1 MSETSGRRRNADT
14 EFTQMM
20 RDRRDYED
28 WWRKLSDMF
37 APNRGRFSVSELP
50 RKRAVRFNTRAM
62 QIPDEFAAGMKSGL
76 TSPSRPWFTL
86 TLYDTGLAEVESVK
100 AWLTEIQDIMQGTMI
115 RSNLYDQL
123 YDVYKEQGIFG
134 TGALLIEEDDED
146 VIHAQSLT
154 IGSYAIGVDKKGRVN
169 KFARQFQRT
178 LRQLAA
184 EFGEDKLPQELRYR
198 LKEKPDNTRYEL
210 RSLIAPSDE
219 YRQHDGVT
227 GKFRYVSYWWLK
239 GYNEPEF
246 LRVGGYNEFPVM
258 VPRWRVINDDLYG
271 REQPGDVGYDDAVT
285 LQQLE
290 VDERAAIKKGITP
303 PVVVPSSL
311 TQGDLRDY
319 PGGVTVYDPLGDGS
333 VPAITPL
340 YRVEFDHRS
349 VAEKRLELIQH
360 LEQIFHV
367 DMFKMWTTDMRQ
379 GRTATE
385 IQAREQEKMFMLSSL
400 IERQMSEML
409 DPMIERIAGI
419 MTRRGMF
426 PEPPEELQGREIKIE
441 YMSILASIQKQAG
454 YSGIE
459 LLVNLAGMM
468 AQMQAGAG
476 RSPDVLDKLDCD
488 EVIDQIADMY
498 VLPAGVVLGDD
509 SVAELRQ
516 QRQEAQQAAQQQ
528 QQMMAEGQAMADGA
542 PKVAG
547 AMQTLSETPIP
558 EGGNALEG
566 LSDMLNTG
574 GGLL

>member
-1 MSETSGRRRNADT
+1 MLEVSEKRKNANI
-14 EFTQMM
+14 EFDQMM
-20 RDRRDYED
+20 RDRRDYMD

-37 APNRGRFSVSELP
+37 APNRGRFSVDELP

-86 TLYDTGLAEVESVK
+86 TLYDTGLAEAEGIK
-100 AWLTEIQDIMQGTMI
+100 AWLTEVQDIMQGTMI

-154 IGSYAIGVDKKGRVN
+154 IGSYAIGVDRRGRVN
-169 KFARQFQRT
+169 KFARQFRQT
-178 LRQLAA
+178 LRQLAE
-184 EFGEDKLPQELRYR
+184 EFGEDKLPQELRHR

-210 RSLIAPSDE
+210 RSLIAPSEE
-219 YRQHDGVT
+219 YRQNDGVS
-227 GKFRYVSYWWLK
+227 GKFRYSSYWWLK
-239 GYNEPEF
+239 GYLEPEF
-246 LRVGGYNEFPVM
+246 LKVSGYHEFPVM
-258 VPRWRVINDDLYG
+258 VPRWRIINDDLYG
-271 REQPGDVGYDDAVT
+271 REQPGDTGYDDAVT

-290 VDERAAIKKGITP
+290 VDERAAIKKVITP
-303 PVVVPSSL
+303 PVVVPSTL

-319 PGGVTVYDPLGDGS
+319 PGGVTIYDPVGDGS
-333 VPAITPL
+333 APAITPL
-340 YRVEFDHRS
+340 YQVKLDHKS

-385 IQAREQEKMFMLSSL
+385 IQVREQEKMFMLGAL

-419 MTRRGMF
+419 MSRRGMF
-426 PEPPEELQGREIKIE
+426 PDPPEELQGMSVKIE
-441 YMSILASIQKQAG
+441 YMSILANIQKQAS

-459 LLVNLAGMM
+459 LLVNMAGLM

-476 RSPDVLDKLDCD
+476 RSPDILDKIDCD
-488 EVIDQIADMY
+488 EIVDQIADMY
-498 VLPAGVVLGDD
+498 ILPAGVVLGDD
-509 SVAELRQ
+509 RVAELRE
-516 QRQEAQQAAQQQ
+516 QRKQAEAQAQQQ
-528 QQMMAEGQAMADGA
+528 AQMMAEGQAMADAA

-547 AMQTLSETPIP
+547 AMQSLSETPMP
-558 EGGNALEG
+558 EGGNALQG
-566 LSDMLNTG
+566 LGDMMSA
-574 GGLL
+574 GGLM

>member
-1 MSETSGRRRNADT
+1 M
-14 EFTQMM
+14 
-20 RDRRDYED
+20 
-28 WWRKLSDMF
+28 SDMF
-37 APNRGRFSVSELP
+37 APNRGRFSVDELP
-50 RKRAVRFNTRAM
+50 RKRAIRFNTRAM

-86 TLYDTGLAEVESVK
+86 TLYDTGLAEAEGIK
-100 AWLTEIQDIMQGTMI
+100 AWLTEVQDIMQGTMI

-154 IGSYAIGVDKKGRVN
+154 IGSYAIGVDKRGRVN
-169 KFARQFQRT
+169 KFARQFRRT
-178 LRQLAA
+178 LRQLAD
-184 EFGEDKLPQELRYR
+184 EFGEDKLPQELRHR
-198 LKEKPDNTRYEL
+198 FKEKPDNTRYEL
-210 RSLIAPSDE
+210 RSLIAPSEE
-219 YRQHDGVT
+219 YRQNEGVS
-227 GKFRYVSYWWLK
+227 GKFRYASYWWLK

-258 VPRWRVINDDLYG
+258 VPRWRIINDDLYG
-271 REQPGDVGYDDAVT
+271 REQPGDTGYDDAVT

-290 VDERAAIKKGITP
+290 VDERAAIKKVITP
-303 PVVVPSSL
+303 PVVMPSTL

-319 PGGVTVYDPLGDGS
+319 PGGVTIYDPVGDGS
-333 VPAITPL
+333 APAITPL
-340 YRVEFDHRS
+340 YQVKLDHKS

-385 IQAREQEKMFMLSSL
+385 IQVREQEKMFMLGAL

-419 MTRRGMF
+419 MSRRGMF
-426 PEPPEELQGREIKIE
+426 PEPPEELQGMTVKIE
-441 YMSILASIQKQAG
+441 YMSILANIQKQAS

-459 LLVNLAGMM
+459 LLVNMAGMM
-468 AQMQAGAG
+468 AQMQVGAG
-476 RSPDVLDKLDCD
+476 RSPDILDKIDCD
-488 EVIDQIADMY
+488 EIVDQIADMY
-498 VLPAGVVLGDD
+498 ILPAGVVLGDVVLGD
-509 SVAELRQ
+509 DRVAELRE
-516 QRQEAQQAAQQQ
+516 QRRKQEAEQAQQA
-528 QQMMAEGQAMADGA
+528 QMMAEGQAVADAA

-547 AMQTLSETPIP
+547 AMQAMSETQMP
-558 EGGNALEG
+558 EGGNALQG
-566 LSDMLNTG
+566 LSDMMSA
-574 GGLL
+574 GGLM

>member
-1 MSETSGRRRNADT
+1 MLEVSEKRKNADI
-14 EFTQMM
+14 EFDQMI
-20 RDRRDYED
+20 RDRRDYVD

-37 APNRGRFSVSELP
+37 APNRGRFSVDELP

-86 TLYDTGLAEVESVK
+86 TLYDTGLAEAEGIK
-100 AWLTEIQDIMQGTMI
+100 AWLTEVQDIMQGTMI
-115 RSNLYDQL
+115 RSNLYHQL

-154 IGSYAIGVDKKGRVN
+154 IGSYAIGVDRRGRVN
-169 KFARQFQRT
+169 KFARQFRRT
-178 LRQLAA
+178 LRQLAE
-184 EFGEDKLPQELRYR
+184 EFGEDKLPQELRHR
-198 LKEKPDNTRYEL
+198 FKEKPDNTRYEL
-210 RSLIAPSDE
+210 RSLIAPSEE
-219 YRQHDGVT
+219 YRQNDGVS
-227 GKFRYVSYWWLK
+227 GKFRYSSYWWLK
-239 GYNEPEF
+239 GYLEPEF
-246 LRVGGYNEFPVM
+246 LKVSGYHEFPVM
-258 VPRWRVINDDLYG
+258 VPRWRIINDDLYG
-271 REQPGDVGYDDAVT
+271 REQPGDTGYDDAVT

-290 VDERAAIKKGITP
+290 VDERAAIKKVITP
-303 PVVVPSSL
+303 PVVVPSTL

-319 PGGVTVYDPLGDGS
+319 PGGVTIYDPVGDGS
-333 VPAITPL
+333 APAITPL
-340 YRVEFDHRS
+340 YQVKLDHKS

-385 IQAREQEKMFMLSSL
+385 IQVREQEKMFMLGAL

-426 PEPPEELQGREIKIE
+426 PDPPEELQGMSVKIE
-441 YMSILASIQKQAG
+441 YMSILANIQKQAS

-459 LLVNLAGMM
+459 LLVNMAGMM

-476 RSPDVLDKLDCD
+476 RSPDILDKIDCD
-488 EVIDQIADMY
+488 EIVDQIADMY
-498 VLPAGVVLGDD
+498 ILPAGVVLGDD
-509 SVAELRQ
+509 RVAELRE
-516 QRQEAQQAAQQQ
+516 QRKQAEAQAQQQ
-528 QQMMAEGQAMADGA
+528 TQRIAELQAGADAA

-547 AMQTLSETPIP
+547 AMQSLSETPMP
-558 EGGNALEG
+558 EGGNALQG
-566 LSDMLNTG
+566 LGDMMSA
-574 GGLL
+574 GGLM

>member
-1 MSETSGRRRNADT
+1 MLEVSEKRKNADI
-14 EFTQMM
+14 EFDQMM
-20 RDRRDYED
+20 RDRRDYMD

-37 APNRGRFSVSELP
+37 APNRGRFSVDELP
-50 RKRAVRFNTRAM
+50 RKRAIRFNTRAM

-86 TLYDTGLAEVESVK
+86 TLYDTGLAEAEGIK
-100 AWLTEIQDIMQGTMI
+100 AWLTEVQDIMQGTMI

-154 IGSYAIGVDKKGRVN
+154 IGSYAIGVDKRGRVN
-169 KFARQFQRT
+169 KFARQFRRT
-178 LRQLAA
+178 LRQLAD
-184 EFGEDKLPQELRYR
+184 EFGEDKLPQELRHR

-210 RSLIAPSDE
+210 RSLIAPSEE
-219 YRQHDGVT
+219 YRQNEGVS
-227 GKFRYVSYWWLK
+227 GKFRYASYWWLK

-258 VPRWRVINDDLYG
+258 VPRWRIINDDLYG
-271 REQPGDVGYDDAVT
+271 REQPGDTGYDDAVT

-290 VDERAAIKKGITP
+290 VDERAAIKKVITP
-303 PVVVPSSL
+303 PVVMPSTL

-319 PGGVTVYDPLGDGS
+319 PGGVTIYDPVGDGS
-333 VPAITPL
+333 APAITPL
-340 YRVEFDHRS
+340 YQVKLDHKS

-385 IQAREQEKMFMLSSL
+385 IQVREQEKMFMLGAL

-426 PEPPEELQGREIKIE
+426 PEPPEELQGMTVKIE
-441 YMSILASIQKQAG
+441 YMSILANIQKQAS

-459 LLVNLAGMM
+459 LLVNMAGMM
-468 AQMQAGAG
+468 AQMQVGAG
-476 RSPDVLDKLDCD
+476 RSPDILDKIDCD
-488 EVIDQIADMY
+488 EIVDQIADMY
-498 VLPAGVVLGDD
+498 ILPAGVVLGDD
-509 SVAELRQ
+509 RVAELRE
-516 QRQEAQQAAQQQ
+516 QRRKQEAEQAQQA
-528 QQMMAEGQAMADGA
+528 QMMAEGQAVADAA

-547 AMQTLSETPIP
+547 AMQAMSETQMP
-558 EGGNALEG
+558 EGGNALQG
-566 LSDMLNTG
+566 LSDMMSA
-574 GGLL
+574 GGLM

>member
-1 MSETSGRRRNADT
+1 MLETSERRKNADI
-14 EFTQMM
+14 EFDQMM

-37 APNRGRFSVSELP
+37 APNRGRFSVDELP
-50 RKRAVRFNTRAM
+50 RKKAVRFNTRAM

-86 TLYDTGLAEVESVK
+86 TLYDNGLAEVESVK

-115 RSNLYDQL
+115 RSNLYGQL
-123 YDVYKEQGIFG
+123 YDVYKEQGVFG
-134 TGALLIEEDDED
+134 TGALLIEEYDEN
-146 VIHAQSLT
+146 VFHAQSLT
-154 IGSYAIGVDKKGRVN
+154 IGSYAIGVDKQGHVN
-169 KFARQFQRT
+169 KFARQFRRT
-178 LRQLAA
+178 LRQLAD

-210 RSLIAPSDE
+210 RSLIIPSEDF
-219 YRQHDGVT
+219 RQNEGVS

-239 GYNEPEF
+239 GYLEPEF
-246 LRVGGYNEFPVM
+246 LRVGGYHEFPVM

-271 REQPGDVGYDDAVT
+271 REQPGDVGYDNAVT

-319 PGGVTVYDPLGDGS
+319 PGGVTVYDPIGDGS
-333 VPAITPL
+333 VPTITPL
-340 YRVEFDHRS
+340 YKVEFDHKS

-385 IQAREQEKMFMLSSL
+385 IQAREQEKMYMLGSL

-409 DPMIERIAGI
+409 DPMITRIAGI

-426 PEPPEELQGREIKIE
+426 PDVPEELQGMDIKIE
-441 YMSILASIQKQAG
+441 YMSILANIQKQAG

-459 LLVNLAGMM
+459 LLVNMTGMM
-468 AQMQAGAG
+468 AQMQVGAG
-476 RSPDVLDKLDCD
+476 RSPDILDKIDCD
-488 EVIDQIADMY
+488 EIVDQIADMY

-509 SVAELRQ
+509 RVAEIRE
-516 QRQEAQQAAQQQ
+516 QRKQQEAQAQQQ
-528 QQMMAEGQAMADGA
+528 QQMTAEG
-542 PKVAG
+542 
-547 AMQTLSETPIP
+547 
-558 EGGNALEG
+558 
-566 LSDMLNTG
+566 
-574 GGLL
+574 

>member
-1 MSETSGRRRNADT
+1 MLEVSEKRKNADI
-14 EFTQMM
+14 EFDQMM
-20 RDRRDYED
+20 RDRRDYMD

-37 APNRGRFSVSELP
+37 APNRGRFSVDELP

-86 TLYDTGLAEVESVK
+86 TLYDTGLAEAEGIK
-100 AWLTEIQDIMQGTMI
+100 AWLTEVQDIMQGTMI

-154 IGSYAIGVDKKGRVN
+154 IGSYAIGVDRRGRVN
-169 KFARQFQRT
+169 KFARQFRRT
-178 LRQLAA
+178 LRQLAE
-184 EFGEDKLPQELRYR
+184 EFGEDKLPQELRHR

-210 RSLIAPSDE
+210 RSLIAPSEE
-219 YRQHDGVT
+219 YRQNDGVS
-227 GKFRYVSYWWLK
+227 GKFRYSSYWWLK

-246 LRVGGYNEFPVM
+246 LKVGGYHEFPVM
-258 VPRWRVINDDLYG
+258 VPRWRIINDDLYG
-271 REQPGDVGYDDAVT
+271 REQPGDTGYDDAVT

-290 VDERAAIKKGITP
+290 VDERAAIKKVITP
-303 PVVVPSSL
+303 PVVVPSTL

-319 PGGVTVYDPLGDGS
+319 PGGVTIYDPVGDGS
-333 VPAITPL
+333 APAITPL
-340 YRVEFDHRS
+340 YQVKLDHKS

-385 IQAREQEKMFMLSSL
+385 IQVREQEKMFMLGAL

-419 MTRRGMF
+419 MSRRGMF
-426 PEPPEELQGREIKIE
+426 PDPPEELQGMSVKIE
-441 YMSILASIQKQAG
+441 YMSILANIQKQAS

-459 LLVNLAGMM
+459 LLVNMAGMM

-476 RSPDVLDKLDCD
+476 RSPDILDKIDCD
-488 EVIDQIADMY
+488 EIVDQIADMY
-498 VLPAGVVLGDD
+498 ILPAGVVLGDD
-509 SVAELRQ
+509 RVAELRE
-516 QRQEAQQAAQQQ
+516 QRKQAEAQAQQQ
-528 QQMMAEGQAMADGA
+528 AQMMAEGQAMADAA

-547 AMQTLSETPIP
+547 AMQSLSETPMP
-558 EGGNALEG
+558 EGGNALQG
-566 LSDMLNTG
+566 LGDIMSA
-574 GGLL
+574 GGLM

>member
-1 MSETSGRRRNADT
+1 MLEVSEKRKNADI
-14 EFTQMM
+14 EFDQMM
-20 RDRRDYED
+20 RDRRDYMD

-37 APNRGRFSVSELP
+37 APNRGRFSVDELP
-50 RKRAVRFNTRAM
+50 RKRAIRFNTRAM

-86 TLYDTGLAEVESVK
+86 TLYDTGLAEAEGIK
-100 AWLTEIQDIMQGTMI
+100 AWLTEVQDIMQGTMI

-154 IGSYAIGVDKKGRVN
+154 IGSYAIGVDKRGRVN
-169 KFARQFQRT
+169 KFARQFRRT
-178 LRQLAA
+178 LRQLAD
-184 EFGEDKLPQELRYR
+184 EFREDKLPQELRHR

-210 RSLIAPSDE
+210 RSLIAPSEE
-219 YRQHDGVT
+219 YRQNEGVS
-227 GKFRYVSYWWLK
+227 GKFRYASYWWLK

-258 VPRWRVINDDLYG
+258 VPRWRIINDDLYG
-271 REQPGDVGYDDAVT
+271 REQPGDTGYDDAVT

-290 VDERAAIKKGITP
+290 VDERAAIKKVITP
-303 PVVVPSSL
+303 PVVMPSTL

-319 PGGVTVYDPLGDGS
+319 PGGVTIYDPVGDGS
-333 VPAITPL
+333 APAITPL
-340 YRVEFDHRS
+340 YQVKLDHKS

-385 IQAREQEKMFMLSSL
+385 IQVREQEKMFMLGAL

-419 MTRRGMF
+419 MSRRGMF
-426 PEPPEELQGREIKIE
+426 PEPPEELQGMTVKIE
-441 YMSILASIQKQAG
+441 YMSILANIQKQAS

-459 LLVNLAGMM
+459 LLVNMAGMM
-468 AQMQAGAG
+468 AQMQVGAG
-476 RSPDVLDKLDCD
+476 RSPDILDKIDCD
-488 EVIDQIADMY
+488 EIVDQIADMY
-498 VLPAGVVLGDD
+498 ILPAGVVLGDD
-509 SVAELRQ
+509 RVAELRE
-516 QRQEAQQAAQQQ
+516 QRRKQEAEQAQQA
-528 QQMMAEGQAMADGA
+528 QMMAEGQAVADAA

-547 AMQTLSETPIP
+547 AMQAMSETQMP
-558 EGGNALEG
+558 EGGNALQG
-566 LSDMLNTG
+566 LSDMMSA
-574 GGLL
+574 GGLM

>member
-1 MSETSGRRRNADT
+1 MREVSERRKNADI

-37 APNRGRFSVSELP
+37 APNRGRFSVDELP

-62 QIPDEFAAGMKSGL
+62 QIPDEFASGMKSGL

-86 TLYDTGLAEVESVK
+86 TLYDTGLAEVEGVK

-154 IGSYAIGVDKKGRVN
+154 IGSYAIGVDRRGRVD

-184 EFGEDKLPQELRYR
+184 EFGEEKLPQELRYR

-210 RSLIAPSDE
+210 RSLIMPSEE
-219 YRQHDGVT
+219 YRQNEGVS

-239 GYNEPEF
+239 GYKDPEF
-246 LRVGGYNEFPVM
+246 LRVGGYHEFPVM

-290 VDERAAIKKGITP
+290 LDERAAIKKGVTP

-319 PGGVTVYDPLGDGS
+319 PGGVTVYDPLGNGD

-340 YRVEFDHRS
+340 YRVEFDHKS

-367 DMFKMWTTDMRQ
+367 DMFKMWTTDLRQ

-385 IQAREQEKMFMLSSL
+385 IQVREQEKMFMLGSL

-409 DPMIERIAGI
+409 DPMIERISGI

-426 PEPPEELQGREIKIE
+426 PQPPEELQNMEIKIE
-441 YMSILASIQKQAG
+441 YMSILANIQKQAG
-454 YSGIE
+454 FAGLE
-459 LLVNLAGMM
+459 TLVNMSGMI

-476 RSPDVLDKLDCD
+476 KTPEILDKLDCD
-488 EVIDQIADMY
+488 EIIDQIADMY

-509 SVAELRQ
+509 RVAEIRGQRQ
-516 QRQEAQQAAQQQ
+516 QAEAQAQQQ
-528 QQMMAEGQAMADGA
+528 QQMMAEGQAVADGA
-542 PKVAG
+542 PKVAD
-547 AMQTLSETPIP
+547 AMQTLSEVPMSD
-558 EGGNALEG
+558 GGNMLEG
-566 LSDMLNTG
+566 VGDIMNIG
-574 GGLL
+574 MGLM

>member
-1 MSETSGRRRNADT
+1 MREVSERRKNADI

-37 APNRGRFSVSELP
+37 APNRGRFSVDELP

-62 QIPDEFAAGMKSGL
+62 QIPDEFASGMKSGL

-86 TLYDTGLAEVESVK
+86 TLYDTGLAEVEGVK
-100 AWLTEIQDIMQGTMI
+100 AWLTEIQDIMQGTML

-154 IGSYAIGVDKKGRVN
+154 IGSYAIGVDRRGRVD

-178 LRQLAA
+178 LRQLAT
-184 EFGEDKLPQELRYR
+184 EFGEEKLPQELRYR

-210 RSLIAPSDE
+210 RSLIMPSEE
-219 YRQHDGVT
+219 YRQNEGVS

-239 GYNEPEF
+239 GYNDPEF
-246 LRVGGYNEFPVM
+246 LRVGGYHEFPVM

-290 VDERAAIKKGITP
+290 LDERAAIKKGVTP
-303 PVVVPSSL
+303 PVAVPSSL

-319 PGGVTVYDPLGDGS
+319 PGGVTVYDPLGSGD

-340 YRVEFDHRS
+340 YRVEFDHKS

-385 IQAREQEKMFMLSSL
+385 IQVREQEKMFMLGSL

-409 DPMIERIAGI
+409 DPMIERISGI

-426 PEPPEELQGREIKIE
+426 PAPPEELQNMEIKIE
-441 YMSILASIQKQAG
+441 YMSILANIQKQSGFAG
-454 YSGIE
+454 LE
-459 LLVNLAGMM
+459 TLVNMAGLM

-476 RSPDVLDKLDCD
+476 KSPDILDKIDCD
-488 EVIDQIADMY
+488 EIIDQIADMY

-509 SVAELRQ
+509 RVAEIRERRQQAEAQAQ
-516 QRQEAQQAAQQQ
+516 QRQ
-528 QQMMAEGQAMADGA
+528 QMIAEGQAVADGA
-542 PKVAG
+542 PKVAD
-547 AMQTLSETPIP
+547 AMQTMSEVPMP
-558 EGGNALEG
+558 DGGNMLEG
-566 LSDMLNTG
+566 VGDIMNAG
-574 GGLL
+574 MGLM

>member
-1 MSETSGRRRNADT
+1 MRETTERRKNADIV
-14 EFTQMM
+14 FDQMM
-20 RDRRDYED
+20 RDRRDYEV
-28 WWRKLSDMF
+28 WWKKLADMF
-37 APNRGRFSVSELP
+37 APNRGRFSVDELP
-50 RKRAVRFNTRAM
+50 HKRAVRFNTRAM
-62 QIPDEFAAGMKSGL
+62 QIPDAFAAGMKSGL

-86 TLYDTGLAEVESVK
+86 TLYDNGLAEVEGVK

-123 YDVYKEQGIFG
+123 YDVYKEQGVFG
-134 TGALLIEEDDED
+134 TGALLIEEDDEN
-146 VIHAQSLT
+146 VFHAQSLT
-154 IGSYAIGVDKKGRVN
+154 IGSYAIGDDKRGKVC
-169 KFARQFQRT
+169 KFARQFRRT
-178 LRQLAA
+178 LRQLAD
-184 EFGEDKLPQELRYR
+184 EFGEEKLPQELRFR

-210 RSLIAPSDE
+210 RSLIMPSE
-219 YRQHDGVT
+219 EFRQNEGVS

-239 GYNEPEF
+239 GYLEPEF
-246 LRVGGYNEFPVM
+246 LKVGGYHEFPVM

-303 PVVVPSSL
+303 PVAVPSSL

-319 PGGVTVYDPLGDGS
+319 PGGVTIYDPVGDGS
-333 VPAITPL
+333 APAITPL
-340 YRVEFDHRS
+340 YQVNFDHKS

-385 IQAREQEKMFMLSSL
+385 IQVREQEKMFMLGSL

-409 DPMIERIAGI
+409 DPMITRIAGI

-426 PEPPEELQGREIKIE
+426 PEVPEELQGMDIKIE
-441 YMSILASIQKQAG
+441 YMSILANIQKQAG
-454 YSGIE
+454 FAGIE
-459 LLVNLAGMM
+459 TLVNITGLM

-476 RSPDVLDKLDCD
+476 RSPDILDKIDCD
-488 EVIDQIADMY
+488 EIVDQIADMY
-498 VLPAGVVLGDD
+498 ILPAGVVLGDD
-509 SVAELRQ
+509 RVAQMREQRRQ
-516 QRQEAQQAAQQQ
+516 QEAQAQQQ
-528 QQMMAEGQAMADGA
+528 QQMMAEGQAVADAA

-547 AMQTLSETPIP
+547 AVQAMSETQMP
-558 EGGNALEG
+558 EGGNALQG
-566 LSDMLNTG
+566 LSDVMNIG
-574 GGLL
+574 MGLM

>member
-1 MSETSGRRRNADT
+1 MREVSERRKNADI

-37 APNRGRFSVSELP
+37 APNRGRFSVNELP

-62 QIPDEFAAGMKSGL
+62 QIPDEFASGMKSGL

-86 TLYDTGLAEVESVK
+86 TLYDTGLAEVEGVK

-134 TGALLIEEDDED
+134 TGALLIEEDDEN

-154 IGSYAIGVDKKGRVN
+154 IGSYAIGVDRRGRVD

-184 EFGEDKLPQELRYR
+184 EFGEEKLPQELRYR

-210 RSLIAPSDE
+210 RNLIMPSEE
-219 YRQHDGVT
+219 YRQNEGVS

-239 GYNEPEF
+239 GYNDPEF
-246 LRVGGYNEFPVM
+246 LRVGGYHEFPVM

-290 VDERAAIKKGITP
+290 LDERAAIKKGVTP
-303 PVVVPSSL
+303 PVAVPSSL

-319 PGGVTVYDPLGDGS
+319 PGGVTVYDPLGSGD

-340 YRVEFDHRS
+340 YRVEFDHKS

-385 IQAREQEKMFMLSSL
+385 IQVREQEKMFMLGSL

-409 DPMIERIAGI
+409 DPMIERISGI

-426 PEPPEELQGREIKIE
+426 PDPPEELQNMEIKIE
-441 YMSILASIQKQAG
+441 YMSILANIQKQSGFAG
-454 YSGIE
+454 LE
-459 LLVNLAGMM
+459 TLVNMAGLM

-476 RSPDVLDKLDCD
+476 KSPDILDKIDCD
-488 EVIDQIADMY
+488 EIIDQIADMY

-509 SVAELRQ
+509 RVAEIRERRQ
-516 QRQEAQQAAQQQ
+516 QAEAQAQQQ
-528 QQMMAEGQAMADGA
+528 QQMIAEGQAVADGA
-542 PKVAG
+542 PKVAD
-547 AMQTLSETPIP
+547 AMQTMSEVPMP
-558 EGGNALEG
+558 DGGNMLEG
-566 LSDMLNTG
+566 VGDIMNAG
-574 GGLL
+574 MGLM